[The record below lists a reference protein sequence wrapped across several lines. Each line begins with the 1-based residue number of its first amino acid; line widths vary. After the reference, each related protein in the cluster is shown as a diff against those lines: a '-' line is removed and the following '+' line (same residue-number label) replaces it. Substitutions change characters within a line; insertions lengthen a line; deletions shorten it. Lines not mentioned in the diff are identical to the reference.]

1 MRDGCLCKG
10 DWRCDFLMISGIIC
24 SFIGTI
30 AFSHLFSVPKK
41 HYLNCGIVGAVGYAC
56 YWILDKYVTAAMATF
71 VATMVVV
78 LFSRI
83 LTVLRKCPITVFLI
97 SGIFPLVPGSY
108 VYNAAYYIVM
118 NNLTEAAAWGINALK
133 LSFAI
138 VVGIVFVVS
147 LPRKFFTTGYWQFRR
162 DKKKVV
168 SK

>member
-1 MRDGCLCKG
+1 
-10 DWRCDFLMISGIIC
+10 MISGIIC

-30 AFSHLFSVPKK
+30 AFSHLFCVPKK
-41 HYLNCGIVGAVGYAC
+41 HYFNCGLVGALGYAC

-78 LFSRI
+78 LLSRI
-83 LTVLRKCPITVFLI
+83 LTVVRKCPITVFLI

-108 VYNAAYYIVM
+108 VYNAAYQIVM
-118 NNLTEAAAWGINALK
+118 NDLTEAASWGINALK

-138 VVGIVFVVS
+138 VVGIVFIVS
-147 LPRKFFTTGYWQFRR
+147 IPRKYFTTDYWQIRR